1 MSDTVCTYREED
13 VLAFVAGELGTPGAL
28 EMAEHLGE
36 CSACR
41 DQAAEFRALE
51 LCVPDCCRTSAIRWH
66 RFDSPFGTMRIAA
79 TDDGLVELSWRARGD
94 DAFVALLEERFPE
107 RPVVRDGDRL
117 GEAERELLE
126 YFAGERSRFDVAV
139 DLSELSGF
147 QRRVLEA
154 ARELPFGT
162 VVPYSELARRIGK
175 PKAARAVGNA
185 LGRNPVA
192 IIVPC
197 HRIVRTDGSLGG
209 YTGGI
214 AYKERLLEIEG
225 REDLLRAG

>member
-1 MSDTVCTYREED
+1 MSDSVCTYREED
-13 VLAFVAGELGTPGAL
+13 VLAFVAGEMEPPVAL
-28 EMAEHLGE
+28 ELAEHLGE
-36 CSACR
+36 CGPCR

-51 LCVPDCCRTSAIRWH
+51 LCVPDCCRESAIRWH
-66 RFDSPFGTMRIAA
+66 RFRSPFGPMRIAA
-79 TDDGLVELSWRARGD
+79 SGCGLVELSWRARGD
-94 DAFVALLEERFPE
+94 DAFVDLLEERFPG

-117 GEAERELLE
+117 VEAEQELLE
-126 YFAGERSRFDVAV
+126 YFEGERRSFDLPV
-139 DLSELSGF
+139 DLSELTGF
-147 QRRVLEA
+147 QRQVLDA

-175 PKAARAVGNA
+175 PRAARAVGNA

-209 YTGGI
+209 YTGGVE
-214 AYKERLLEIEG
+214 YKERLLEIEG

>member
-1 MSDTVCTYREED
+1 MNDNVCRYREED
-13 VLAFVAGELGTPGAL
+13 VLAFVAGELEAPVQL

-36 CSACR
+36 CRECC

-51 LCVPDCCRTSAIRWH
+51 LAVPDCCRDSAIRWH
-66 RFDSPFGTMRIAA
+66 RFRSPFGTMRIAA
-79 TDDGLVELSWRARGD
+79 SARGLVELSWRAGD
-94 DAFVALLEERFPE
+94 DDGFVEGLEARFPG

-117 GEAERELLE
+117 ARAERELLE
-126 YFAGERSRFDVAV
+126 YFEGERARFDVPV
-139 DLSELSGF
+139 DLSGLGGF
-147 QRRVLEA
+147 QRQVLEA
-154 ARELPFGT
+154 ARRLPFGT
-162 VVPYSELARRIGK
+162 VVPYSELARRIGR

-209 YTGGI
+209 YTGGLE
-214 AYKERLLEIEG
+214 YKRRLLEIEG
-225 REDLLRAG
+225 RDDLLRAG